1 MAAARTSRPA
11 AVARIRWDR
20 LGRWALILVFLLV
33 LYLYIGPARSWVST
47 YAEAKEKRKD
57 VASLRA
63 ENRRLRERRAELLQP
78 SALER
83 EARRLG
89 MVKAGE
95 KAFVVQGL
103 SARARKP

>member
-11 AVARIRWDR
+11 VVARIRWDR

-33 LYLYIGPARSWVST
+33 LYLYIGPARSWIST
-47 YAEAKEKRKD
+47 YAQAKEKRED
-57 VASLRA
+57 VASLRT
-63 ENRRLRERRAELLQP
+63 ENRRLRERRAELRKP
-78 SALER
+78 AALER

-103 SARARKP
+103 PRQP

>member
-11 AVARIRWDR
+11 VVARIRWDR

-47 YAEAKEKRKD
+47 YAQAKEKRAD
-57 VASLRA
+57 VAGLRA
-63 ENRRLRERRAELLQP
+63 ENRRLRARRAELRQP

-95 KAFVVQGL
+95 KAFVVQGIP
-103 SARARKP
+103 RQP